1 MNKRGFDPDKYKAS
15 LLANKYAKSN
25 QDFDNIP
32 LPEEVQRD
40 IASSSP
46 KKRSFSILI
55 VILVFV
61 FLGLGVY
68 AYFSPNDN
76 IVKQIFLREDICSK
90 VDISVAVLSDKTC
103 YDSNQSLFKIY
114 VQRGS
119 NSFSL
124 KSINFQINSNTD
136 SINYK
141 SGYYL
146 PRNSKNIYYINYSGL
161 SNIENVEIY
170 FALETTGGLKNC
182 SKIVIDKV
190 YPCDSPILMESAYGD
205 GSGYIYVE
213 ENESEEQTP
222 TEIEVYFENQSD
234 VPSNDSVV
242 NITANVTYQNT
253 TNVINVTNTTGN
265 NSSYVPPAQ
274 PATRLPVETITQVI
288 SNCEQ
293 LQNIKNK
300 LNGNYYL
307 ASNIDCSD
315 SKDWNEG
322 LGFEPIGKDMQD
334 IFYGKFDGKGYS
346 VSNLYI
352 NRPDENNVGLFG
364 YSEGTISN
372 LGLVNVDITGDWN
385 VGALSGEHS
394 SGEIFKVYSTGKV
407 SGGNLVGGLIGGLNS
422 YSYSNAVVSR
432 SYSSANVYGE
442 ANVGGFVGVDM
453 GTTIT
458 NCYASGSVSADNTVG
473 GFVGSANGVISN
485 SYSSGLVLGDTFI
498 DMDIGG
504 FAGFVSGVSEISN
517 SYFDKQTSGQD
528 ISVDDGDTPQGEPKT
543 TSQMKTQ
550 STFIG
555 WDFANVWKMEGYPRL
570 K

>member
-1 MNKRGFDPDKYKAS
+1 MNKREFDPDKYKAS
-15 LLANKYAKSN
+15 LLNKKYTKN
-25 QDFDNIP
+25 FDDIP

-40 IASSSP
+40 ISSSLP
-46 KKRSFSILI
+46 KKKSFPVFFLI
-55 VILVFV
+55 AILVFV

-68 AYFSPNDN
+68 AYFSPSDN
-76 IVKQIFLREDICSK
+76 IVKQIFLREDVCSK

-103 YDSNQSLFKIY
+103 YDSNQSLFKVY

-124 KSINFQINSNTD
+124 KSVNFQINSNSD
-136 SINYK
+136 SISHK
-141 SGYYL
+141 SEYYL
-146 PRNSKNIYYINYSGL
+146 PKNSKNIYYINYSGL

-170 FALETTGGLKNC
+170 FVLETTAGLKNC
-182 SKIVIDKV
+182 SKTVINKV
-190 YPCDSPILMESAYGD
+190 YPCDSPIIMERAYED

-213 ENESEEQTP
+213 ENESDEQTP
-222 TEIEVYFENQSD
+222 TEIEVYFENQSE
-234 VPSNDSVV
+234 VPLNDSAV

-265 NSSYVPPAQ
+265 NSSYVPPTQ
-274 PATRLPVETITQVI
+274 PTTRLPVETITQAI

-307 ASNIDCSD
+307 ASNVDCLA

-334 IFYGKFDGKGYS
+334 IFYGKLDGKGYS

-372 LGLVNVDITGDWN
+372 LGLLNVNITGDWYTASL
-385 VGALSGEHS
+385 VGEQYSGN
-394 SGEIFKVYSTGKV
+394 IYKVYSTGRV
-407 SGGNLVGGLIGGLNS
+407 SGGNLVGGLIGGLDS
-422 YSYSNAVVSR
+422 YSDSNAVVSR
-432 SYSSANVYGE
+432 SYSSAIVSGE
-442 ANVGGFVGVDM
+442 ANVGGFVGVAMD
-453 GTTIT
+453 GVIT
-458 NCYASGSVSADNTVG
+458 NCYAAGSVSADNTVG
-473 GFVGSANGVISN
+473 GFVGSANGIISN

-498 DMDIGG
+498 DMDVGG
-504 FAGFVSGVSEISN
+504 FAGFVSGISEISN

-550 STFIG
+550 STFSG
-555 WDFANVWKMEGYPRL
+555 WDFTNVWKMEGYPRL